1 MRSAKEQDII
11 SNSKH
16 CINAMTSYQFRVI
29 VGLSTLSHCINFEL
43 LQQFRVIVS
52 ISSHCINFESLDQFR
67 VIVSVFYQIQI
78 DIVLFFQIFYSYRNI
93 DPRHHIHFKKAHISR
108 FSLAIEKKQKKNL
121 SIYLTLKTDSTL
133 SIFSRHAKA
142 RKKKENWKLI
152 FFFIHIVYVRVK
164 SPWMQKQ
171 NKRANERSAASE

>member
-43 LQQFRVIVS
+43 LQQFRVIVA
-52 ISSHCINFESLDQFR
+52 ISSHCINFESL
-67 VIVSVFYQIQI
+67 YQSYIKSK
-78 DIVLFFQIFYSYRNI
+78 LTLYFFFQIFYSYRNI

-142 RKKKENWKLI
+142 RKKKRKLETN
-152 FFFIHIVYVRVK
+152 FFLHTYCVYCVCSSEISMDAK
-164 SPWMQKQ
+164 AKQ
-171 NKRANERSAASE
+171 ASE